1 MIVDRRVFVAGAT
14 LAAFAPALRGL
25 ASEAANPESN
35 AIQQPVLMISGW
47 SEEVSS
53 FDNQVW
59 KTPPPPPPT
68 AWR

>member
-1 MIVDRRVFVAGAT
+1 MIVDRRVFVAGAK
-14 LAAFAPALRGL
+14 AASVAPALRGL

-59 KTPPPPPPT
+59 MRVGLGWKT